1 MLRRDIHAY
10 LTREWRWHV

>member
-10 LTREWRWHV
+10 LTREWRWQV